1 MEAISE
7 GIIAALL
14 GKDSFQG
21 LSCEEQEILQYT
33 LYYVLNN

>member
-14 GKDSFQG
+14 GKDSFKRTG
-21 LSCEEQEILQYT
+21 EEQENLQYT
-33 LYYVLNN
+33 LYHLVNK

>member
-14 GKDSFQG
+14 GKDSFRG
-21 LSCEEQEILQYT
+21 LAGEEQKTLQYT
-33 LYYVLNN
+33 LLFIE